1 MQNLRGGSGEFA
13 IRHELD
19 ALASTHVVTAEPA
32 LPEQLGEL
40 ATIARNE
47 IPGVRASEGMLA
59 QFWQRDPDSIFVFRR
74 GGRLLGGIAFLYLNC
89 SGLDALLLDEI
100 DLSRPDYRFLAGR
113 GEDVAGI
120 YVWALAA
127 HGRAAVGLGNVAE
140 FLKAARFA
148 GADYYAQP
156 STAEGR
162 ALLIALGFKPI
173 ASFQLDLW
181 CYERPWNRA
190 PQLAA
195 PSFRSTRS
203 IADARH

>member
-1 MQNLRGGSGEFA
+1 MQKLRGGSGEFA
-13 IRHELD
+13 VRHELD
-19 ALASTHVVTAEPA
+19 ALVPTHVVAAAPA

-40 ATIARNE
+40 AAIARKE

-59 QFWQRDPDSIFVFRR
+59 QFWQRDPNSIFAFDC
-74 GGRLLGGIAFLYLNC
+74 GGRLLGGIAFLYLNY

-100 DLSRPDYRFLAGR
+100 DLGHPDCGFLAGP

-140 FLKAARFA
+140 FLKSARFA
-148 GADYYAQP
+148 AADYYAQP

-162 ALLIALGFKPI
+162 ALLIALGFRPI
-173 ASFQLDLW
+173 PSFQPDLW
-181 CYERPWNRA
+181 CYERLWNRA
-190 PQLAA
+190 PQVAA
-195 PSFRSTRS
+195 PSYRSTRS